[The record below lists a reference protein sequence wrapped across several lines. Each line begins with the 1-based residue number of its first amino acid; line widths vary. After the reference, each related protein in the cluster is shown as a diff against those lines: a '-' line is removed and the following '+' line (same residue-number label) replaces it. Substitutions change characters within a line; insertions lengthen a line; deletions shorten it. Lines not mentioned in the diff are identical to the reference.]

1 MSWLDWF
8 RVPEPYEPPAD
19 ERSVSIADPA
29 AFALLGGS
37 TTLAGVTVNETS
49 ALGLSAVYRSVALIA
64 GTIATLPLR
73 TIQDGPD
80 GTRSRVPSWLDSPG
94 GPTGLTPYEWT
105 ETVLAHLLLHGNA
118 YCALIFGGA
127 GQVLGLQPIHP
138 SAVSVEQL
146 RDGTK
151 FYRVTLSDGKT
162 QNFDDR
168 TMVHI
173 PALSTD
179 GVKGLSPLTLARQ
192 SFATSIAG
200 ERSAARLFKDGAL
213 MSAIAVVD
221 EELDEE
227 TAKTI
232 KEGLDRKAAGE
243 ANAGQIA
250 LINRKVNIHPWSVS
264 PVDAQWLE
272 SRAFQIEE
280 VARWYGVPPHLL
292 AQTDKQ
298 TSWGTGVS
306 EQNRGLARYNLE
318 LWTTRIQQR
327 LTRLLNAPMP
337 TGRKAEFDYTAFVQP
352 DPETEIRLLLE
363 QVKGGLLTVNEA
375 RKIRNLPPID
385 GGDELKSGATT
396 PEPEAPADE

>member
-1 MSWLDWF
+1 MNFLPRMF
-8 RVPEPYEPPAD
+8 RAPDPPFEPPA
-19 ERSVSIADPA
+19 EQRSISIADPG
-29 AFALLGGS
+29 AFALFGS
-37 TTLAGVTVNETS
+37 SPTLAGVSVTETS
-49 ALGLSAVYRSVALIA
+49 ALGLSAVYRSVSLIA

-73 TIQDGPD
+73 TLQDGPD

-118 YCALIFGGA
+118 YCAHIYGGA

-146 RDGTK
+146 KDGTK
-151 FYRVTLSDGKT
+151 VYRVSMSDGKT
-162 QNFDDR
+162 QLFDDR
-168 TMVHI
+168 SMVHI

-213 MSAIAVVD
+213 MSAIATVD
-221 EELDEE
+221 EAMTEE
-227 TAKTI
+227 EAKAV

-250 LINRKVNIHPWSVS
+250 LINRKVSIHPWSVS

-292 AQTDKQ
+292 AQTEKQ

-327 LTRLLNAPMP
+327 LSRLLPP
-337 TGRKAEFDYTAFVQP
+337 DRKAEFDYTVFVQP
-352 DPETEIRLLLE
+352 DPETEIKLLLE
-363 QVKGGLLTVNEA
+363 QVKGGLLTTNEA
-375 RKIRNLPPID
+375 RKIRNLPPTD
-385 GGDELKSGATT
+385 GGDVLTSATT
-396 PEPEAPADE
+396 PTKEPESAE